1 MRIGKIFNIPIILHW
16 SLLIGL
22 GYFAFDVLRSG
33 SPFLPADLAGGQR
46 VVMALFISS
55 SLFAS
60 ILVHE
65 LAHSLMAKRLGYV
78 VLDITLMLFG
88 GVSMISGDTRR
99 AAHEFAVAIVGPA
112 SSLALAV
119 LAFAALR
126 FGPFDDNA
134 LVRGWLIY
142 MTIVNGFVA
151 VFNMLPGLPLDGGRV
166 ARSAIWTITGD
177 RVRASRYA
185 ALGGQ
190 GLALL
195 LGVGAIGLM
204 VWQQDFTAGIWIL
217 LIAGFLWLG
226 ATREMRATRPDDEDL
241 IGVPIHEAMTP
252 IPAVL
257 SADMPLGEVLSYGL
271 RVFRHLDLPVVGNG
285 AVIGFVTLADIENR
299 RVDFGSQAP
308 PLTVGDV
315 FRRCRTGVVR
325 SDADLSV
332 AANLLARG
340 VERLVVFNDG
350 RLVGTIGRDDIVR
363 HTSAGNQDGL

>member
-33 SPFLPADLAGGQR
+33 SPFLPPDLSGGQR

-88 GVSMISGDTRR
+88 GVSVIGGDTRR

-112 SSLALAV
+112 SSLALAL
-119 LAFAALR
+119 LAFAILR
-126 FGPFDDNA
+126 VGPFEGTG

-142 MTIVNGFVA
+142 LVIVNGFVA

-166 ARSAIWTITGD
+166 ARSAIWTLTGD
-177 RVRASRYA
+177 RVRATRISAIGGRVLA
-185 ALGGQ
+185 AL
-190 GLALL
+190 LAT
-195 LGVGAIGLM
+195 GAIGLM
-204 VWQQDFTAGIWIL
+204 VWQQDITAGIWIL
-217 LIAGFLWLG
+217 LISGFLWLG
-226 ATREMRATRPDDEDL
+226 ASVELRATRPNDDEL
-241 IGVPIHEAMTP
+241 VGVPIHAAMTP
-252 IPAVL
+252 VTAVCPAE
-257 SADMPLGEVLSYGL
+257 MPLSEALSYGL
-271 RVFRHLDLPVVGNG
+271 RTYPHLDIPVIGGG
-285 AVIGFVTLADIENR
+285 AVIGFISLADTEGR
-299 RVDFGSQAP
+299 LDVGGLQSR

-325 SDADLSV
+325 SDADLS
-332 AANLLARG
+332 AAAELLAKG

-350 RLVGTIGRDDIVR
+350 RLVGTIGRDEIALY
-363 HTSAGNQDGL
+363 AGRGSDGGL